1 VKRFFAVLIVL
12 AACSP
17 KVQPPDPESLKPS
30 WLKTTPYQDGY
41 YTGIG
46 HSVKDGTN
54 NYIQSAK
61 KSALDDLVSEIKV
74 NVSSTSVL
82 SQLELDKKLTEQYQ
96 QVIQT
101 TAADE
106 IEEFELVDAWED
118 NANYWVYYRL
128 SIARYRQIKEEQKQ
142 NATLLA
148 TDYLQKARQA
158 EKDGGRLQAIGLYFQ
173 AFRSLEKYLG
183 EAIRVT
189 VDGKEILLVNEI
201 YSSLQS
207 ILDKVAIRVTPAEI
221 TLNRRVNQTSQT
233 VTAKATYKDNNKPSE
248 GLPLAAAF
256 EKGAGDVYPSYKADN
271 TGQAKILL
279 TKIGSKDLEQTVAV
293 KVDIDALSGAGSS
306 PLYAIIAKTL
316 NVPRAQVDLKV
327 QRPIVFLTAQEKT
340 FGQQKTNFQIS
351 NKLKNLLANN
361 GFEFTDDKK
370 TADLWFDVTADS
382 EKGSITG
389 SIYITYLTSVI
400 KVSTVKESKEIYA
413 TTFDRIKGYGL
424 DYDKSSVDAYNKT
437 METLEKERMNE
448 LLNTVLQ

>member
-1 VKRFFAVLIVL
+1 MKRFFAVLIVL

-54 NYIQSAK
+54 NYIQAAK

-158 EKDGGRLQAIGLYFQ
+158 EKAGERLQAIGLYFQ

-189 VDGKEILLVNEI
+189 LDGKEILLVNEI

-207 ILDKVAIRVTPAEI
+207 ILDKVNIRVTPAEI
-221 TLNRRVNQTSQT
+221 TLNRRVNQTTQT

-248 GLPLAAAF
+248 GMPLAAAF
-256 EKGAGDVYPSYKADN
+256 EKGAGDVYPTYKADG

-279 TKIGSKDLEQTVAV
+279 TKIGSKDLEQTVAI

-340 FGQQKTNFQIS
+340 FGQQKANFQIS

-370 TADLWFDVTADS
+370 SADLWFDVTADA
-382 EKGSITG
+382 EKGSISG